1 MWLSLWYIRGDRGD
15 RNAENEGHRIPGRP
29 GCGRHGLYCLEGM
42 RRNARSEVKHHLLGP
57 RLGRRVGND
66 AARRYTAYV
75 GLVSARPQAASG
87 CGKRS
92 RHTLFTFGEVRQEAN
107 CREGVVFPTEGRR
120 AVVRLCIANVMEMIL
135 TRNTA
140 GLFCLWAEFRFP
152 IGPNPGKQGN
162 SPVIAAHCGA
172 PQAAAFSASRE
183 GRGPGLRQHTTRLP
197 AGFSPRL

>member
-42 RRNARSEVKHHLLGP
+42 RGNARSEVKHHLLGP

-75 GLVSARPQAASG
+75 GLVSTRPQAASG

-92 RHTLFTFGEVRQEAN
+92 RHTLFTFGEVRQEGN
-107 CREGVVFPTEGRR
+107 CQEGVVFPTEGRR
-120 AVVRLCIANVMEMIL
+120 AAVRLCIANVMEMIL
-135 TRNTA
+135 TRNPA
-140 GLFCLWAEFRFP
+140 GLFVS
-152 IGPNPGKQGN
+152 GPRSDSLLARAQGN
-162 SPVIAAHCGA
+162 KGTGRSSQRIA
-172 PQAAAFSASRE
+172 QR
-183 GRGPGLRQHTTRLP
+183 RQQRHSQYP
-197 AGFSPRL
+197 